1 MTWFWKTAIFWH
13 FDKCPLTLNFNSARG
28 EKYKQYRSGSILQ
41 LYSTRIL
48 KNNRNPNL
56 KKKKQSQ
63 TLILRKNNLAARA
76 YLINVKLYVCTPRT
90 CISRLCK
97 IYSRSPWQQIFNF
110 VLVDEPRKQVY
121 PVCFFRFRHSI
132 TYVHDTEIPR
142 LKQEWRCFPPPTSF
156 VSATFLYFFWRPATE
171 SFKTSFSTNSFSNS
185 SAVSCERKTALQWNT
200 FP

>member
-1 MTWFWKTAIFWH
+1 MIRFWKTVIFWH
-13 FDKCPLTLNFNSARG
+13 FKKCPLTLNFNSARG
-28 EKYKQYRSGSILQ
+28 EKYKQYRSGSSNYTLQ
-41 LYSTRIL
+41 EYTKITVIQTWK
-48 KNNRNPNL
+48 KNQ
-56 KKKKQSQ
+56 QSQ

-76 YLINVKLYVCTPRT
+76 YLINVKLYFCTPRT
-90 CISRLCK
+90 CISHLCK
-97 IYSRSPWQQIFNF
+97 FYSRSPWQHIFNL

-132 TYVHDTEIPR
+132 TCVHDTEIPR
-142 LKQEWRCFPPPTSF
+142 LKQEWRCSPSPTSF